1 MKKVFLYLSA
11 PTLVLAIFTIIF
23 QLWKVDL
30 TQPAFDYE
38 GDSLFSIFVVRTI
51 IETGWIFSNPSVGFP
66 YEFVLHDFPIHTD
79 FSNFLLLKF
88 FSYFS
93 SNPFLIVNLFFIAS
107 FALVALSAFYVLRSF
122 SISYFTSLIFATLY
136 SFASYHLMRSVA
148 HLSLSNYFLAPL
160 VIMVAIWIANEEIEV
175 ISRNKK
181 QCLTV
186 SNNKKLLATFLISV
200 IAATNGIYYAFF
212 SIIIF
217 ILALLLAYL
226 KKGKLITARSV
237 VVPIFIIL
245 IATIVL
251 YLNLP
256 SSVYWLKHG
265 PSHLA
270 SRTPY
275 ESELFA
281 LRINSLLLPVANH
294 YLDCLANIRDS
305 FNNLTT
311 QNDES
316 GAESLG
322 IIGSIGLLFLFF
334 WTIFSNRSE
343 ENSVFQKI
351 LKKFSL
357 DSKDQNFI
365 SDLAALNISLILFF
379 TSGGLIMFFA
389 IKFPHIR
396 SHARISIFISFICLT
411 AIALLCDKIRQKN
424 YRLTTAVFLTLFA
437 FGIFDQVG
445 RISIGSGNPHSLI
458 IQSDEMKK
466 RFNYDKTFFSDVEK
480 SLPQKSAIFIFPVQN
495 FPEGKSYHS
504 LTPYLHSKN
513 LLWSFPT
520 ITRRENSIW
529 QQSYY
534 KKNFKEFFGEMKKFN
549 FSAVVI
555 DHKLY
560 IGNKDLTVLAKLE
573 AQLGSQIKKPPILS
587 QNGDWAFYQIK

>member
-30 TQPAFDYE
+30 AQPAFDYE

-79 FSNFLLLKF
+79 FSNILLFKF

-122 SISYFTSLIFATLY
+122 GISYFTSLIFATLY
-136 SFASYHLMRSVA
+136 SFAPYHLMRSVA

-217 ILALLLAYL
+217 IFALLLAYL
-226 KKGKLITARSV
+226 KKGKLITARSI

-275 ESELFA
+275 ESELYA
-281 LRINSLLLPVANH
+281 LRINSLLLPVVNH
-294 YLDCLANIRDS
+294 YFDFLANIRSS

-311 QNDES
+311 QNES
-316 GAESLG
+316 GAGSLG

-343 ENSVFQKI
+343 ENSIFQKI

-389 IKFPHIR
+389 IQFPHIR

-424 YRLTTAVFLTLFA
+424 YRLTTALFLTLFA
-437 FGIFDQVG
+437 FGILDQVG
-445 RISIGSGNPHSLI
+445 RISVGSGDPHSLI

-466 RFNYDKTFFSDVEK
+466 RFNYDKTFSQTLKSHFLKNRQFLSSQSRIFPRGEVITHSRHIYIPK
-480 SLPQKSAIFIFPVQN
+480 IYFGHSLPLPAEKIAF
-495 FPEGKSYHS
+495 
-504 LTPYLHSKN
+504 
-513 LLWSFPT
+513 
-520 ITRRENSIW
+520 
-529 QQSYY
+529 
-534 KKNFKEFFGEMKKFN
+534 
-549 FSAVVI
+549 
-555 DHKLY
+555 
-560 IGNKDLTVLAKLE
+560 GNKVIT
-573 AQLGSQIKKPPILS
+573 KKTLKNS
-587 QNGDWAFYQIK
+587 LVK

>member
-1 MKKVFLYLSA
+1 
-11 PTLVLAIFTIIF
+11 
-23 QLWKVDL
+23 
-30 TQPAFDYE
+30 
-38 GDSLFSIFVVRTI
+38 
-51 IETGWIFSNPSVGFP
+51 
-66 YEFVLHDFPIHTD
+66 
-79 FSNFLLLKF
+79 
-88 FSYFS
+88 
-93 SNPFLIVNLFFIAS
+93 
-107 FALVALSAFYVLRSF
+107 
-122 SISYFTSLIFATLY
+122 
-136 SFASYHLMRSVA
+136 
-148 HLSLSNYFLAPL
+148 
-160 VIMVAIWIANEEIEV
+160 MVAIWIANEEIEV

-217 ILALLLAYL
+217 IFALLLTYL
-226 KKGKLITARSV
+226 KKGKLITARSI

-256 SSVYWLKHG
+256 SSVYWIKHG
-265 PSHLA
+265 PRQLA

-275 ESELFA
+275 ESELYA

-294 YLDCLANIRDS
+294 CFDFLANIRDS

-311 QNDES
+311 QNGES

-389 IKFPHIR
+389 IEFPHIR

-424 YRLTTAVFLTLFA
+424 YRLTTALFLTLFA
-437 FGIFDQVG
+437 FGILDQVG
-445 RISIGSGNPHSLI
+445 RISVGSGNPHSLI

-495 FPEGKSYHS
+495 FPEGESYHS

-520 ITRRENSIW
+520 INSRENSIW

-534 KKNFKEFFGEMKKFN
+534 KKNFKDFFGEMKKFN

-555 DHKLY
+555 DRKLY
-560 IGNKDLTVLAKLE
+560 IGNKDLTGLAKLE
-573 AQLGSQIKKPPILS
+573 TQLGSQIKKPPILS

>member
-1 MKKVFLYLSA
+1 
-11 PTLVLAIFTIIF
+11 
-23 QLWKVDL
+23 
-30 TQPAFDYE
+30 
-38 GDSLFSIFVVRTI
+38 
-51 IETGWIFSNPSVGFP
+51 
-66 YEFVLHDFPIHTD
+66 
-79 FSNFLLLKF
+79 
-88 FSYFS
+88 
-93 SNPFLIVNLFFIAS
+93 
-107 FALVALSAFYVLRSF
+107 
-122 SISYFTSLIFATLY
+122 
-136 SFASYHLMRSVA
+136 MRSVA

-217 ILALLLAYL
+217 IFALLLAYL
-226 KKGKLITARSV
+226 KKGKLITARSI

-256 SSVYWLKHG
+256 SSVYWIKHG

-275 ESELFA
+275 ESELYA
-281 LRINSLLLPVANH
+281 LRINSLLLPVVNH
-294 YLDCLANIRDS
+294 YFDFLANIRSS

-311 QNDES
+311 QNES
-316 GAESLG
+316 GAGSLG

-343 ENSVFQKI
+343 ENSIFQKI

-389 IKFPHIR
+389 IQFPHIR

-424 YRLTTAVFLTLFA
+424 YRLTTALFLTLFA
-437 FGIFDQVG
+437 FGILDQVG
-445 RISIGSGNPHSLI
+445 RISVGSGDPHSLI

-495 FPEGKSYHS
+495 FPEGRSYHS

-555 DHKLY
+555 DRKLY
-560 IGNKDLTVLAKLE
+560 IGNKDLTGLAKLE